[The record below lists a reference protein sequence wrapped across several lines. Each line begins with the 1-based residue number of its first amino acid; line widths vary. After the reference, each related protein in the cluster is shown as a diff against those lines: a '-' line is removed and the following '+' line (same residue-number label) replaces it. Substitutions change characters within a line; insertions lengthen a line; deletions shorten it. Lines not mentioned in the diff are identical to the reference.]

1 MWLII
6 FIIILTLLSFF
17 YKRLSEKNKYW
28 IKKGVKQGS
37 PVIIFG
43 DKARTV
49 THSQSLSEMV
59 QKLYNLGEKND
70 R

>member
-1 MWLII
+1 MFLIL
-6 FIIILTLLSFF
+6 FVIILTVLSFF

-28 IKKGVKQGS
+28 LRKGVKQGS
-37 PVIIFG
+37 PTIIFG

-49 THSQSLSEMV
+49 THSQPLSEMV
-59 QKLYNLGEKND
+59 QKLYNLGDHED